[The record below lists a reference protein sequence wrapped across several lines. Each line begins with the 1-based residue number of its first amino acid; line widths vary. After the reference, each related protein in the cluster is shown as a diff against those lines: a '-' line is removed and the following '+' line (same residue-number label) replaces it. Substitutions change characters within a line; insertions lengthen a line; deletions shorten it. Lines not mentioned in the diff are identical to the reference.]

1 MRRVGL
7 LITVCLGLTL
17 VGGCKNDGRT
27 LRPARADQDSSISSP
42 PPPTTGSDDPTFDD
56 PDLTFITLPPAT
68 GGYIATAPWRDGQ
81 AIDARYTCEGINLA
95 PALSWSAA
103 PAGTV
108 EVAVTLRDLD
118 APSFVHWVIAG
129 LAPETIALDEATV
142 PVGAYEA
149 SNGNGDLGY
158 TGPCP
163 PAGTTHTYSITVH
176 YLGTLTGLDDGTPGA
191 ALIDLITATET
202 ASVEVTGTFGRP

>member
-1 MRRVGL
+1 M
-7 LITVCLGLTL
+7 
-17 VGGCKNDGRT
+17 
-27 LRPARADQDSSISSP
+27 
-42 PPPTTGSDDPTFDD
+42 
-56 PDLTFITLPPAT
+56 
-68 GGYIATAPWRDGQ
+68 
-81 AIDARYTCEGINLA
+81 
-95 PALSWSAA
+95 
-103 PAGTV
+103 